1 MKQSKYAILIVLA
14 SILLLGVGYASITNI
29 TLELDG
35 DASLAGQTGIVISDI
50 SVNNVVG
57 ADSNSQVINTYYQT
71 MINTR
76 TVLGDDANSTV
87 TYEITIENNSNNEKI
102 FEGVV
107 FDSSF
112 YSNNEIGYTLNG
124 LNVGDTI
131 DIGDQITFQLT
142 FHYNDVT
149 HTNNILDSVLNF
161 NFEDYQNFV
170 INSSC
175 VFHGQGR
182 DVTGDCVGP
191 DDHVDYINKGFS
203 LFSQE
208 NNHRDFIIEFE
219 LGEIANSR
227 FRGGKV
233 DTIFSNLNEDNNIW
247 PGIVFRIEN
256 SKWYFQA
263 GYGPTRLKVT
273 FNRGSFTRFKVFRDN
288 GKIYYQL
295 DNNHPIMA
303 ADMTSFTNYFESP
316 LTLGVALYPDGSV
329 RTERYLIGELA
340 YLNFAFAEQNIND
353 IIDAEIEDFLN
364 TDLTT
369 VYSSTN
375 AQTFDGTSSTGV
387 HTNVSLLDSTNYQKD
402 FVATFDIDSFNIAS
416 QTNNQAT
423 LFNIKDE
430 TGNGNPGIYLRKNGS
445 NLELNVEDGYGGNS
459 TATIAATAKRINIIK
474 KGMDIYYQ
482 VDTDSITSLG
492 SMANFDANKCFLGEA
507 TFGSIIDENGTFAKV
522 IVGTLSNMRI
532 KVSH

>member
-1 MKQSKYAILIVLA
+1 MKNIKGLITIVII
-14 SILLLGVGYASITNI
+14 SILFLGIGYASISSVN
-29 TLELDG
+29 LEIEG
-35 DASLAGQTGIVISDI
+35 DASLIGQTGIVVSDI
-50 SVNNVVG
+50 NVDSVVG
-57 ADSNSQVINTYYQT
+57 ANSNSQVINTYYQT
-71 MINTR
+71 LINTR
-76 TVLGDDANSTV
+76 TVLGDNANSTV
-87 TYEITIENNSNNEKI
+87 TYEITILNNSNNEKI

-107 FDSSF
+107 YDPSF
-112 YSNNEIGYTLNG
+112 YSNSEIGYTLTG
-124 LNVGDTI
+124 LNVGDTL
-131 DIGDQITFQLT
+131 DIGEQVTFQLT

-175 VFHGQGR
+175 VFHGQGH
-182 DVTGDCVGP
+182 DVTGACVGP

-227 FRGGKV
+227 FRSGKV

-263 GYGPTRLKVT
+263 GYGPPRLKVS

-303 ADMTSFTNYFESP
+303 ADMTSFTNYFDSP
-316 LTLGVALYPDGSV
+316 LTLGVAVYPDGSV
-329 RTERYLIGELA
+329 RTERYFIGELA
-340 YLNFAFAEQNIND
+340 YLNFAFEEQNIYD
-353 IIDAEIEDFLN
+353 IIDEEIEDFLN

-375 AQTFDGTSSTGV
+375 PQTFDGTSSTGV

-430 TGNGNPGIYLRKNGS
+430 SGNGNPGIYLRKNGS

-459 TATIAATAKRINIIK
+459 TATIPGTAKRINIIK

-492 SMANFDANKCFLGEA
+492 SMANFDINKCFTTEA
-507 TFGSIIDENGTFAKV
+507 TFGSSIDGNGAFDQV

-532 KVSH
+532 KISQ